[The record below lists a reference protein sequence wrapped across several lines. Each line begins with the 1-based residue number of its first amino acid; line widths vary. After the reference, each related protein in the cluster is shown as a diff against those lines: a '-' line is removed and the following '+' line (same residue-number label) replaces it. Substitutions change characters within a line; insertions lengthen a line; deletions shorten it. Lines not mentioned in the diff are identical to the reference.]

1 MSKLSKNQGCAWK
14 FNHKTK
20 SSKGKIPS
28 QRYTIVLDHCHHDSF
43 SGYKRGDEPFPK
55 KPDFDV
61 LDECNDFENRNKISN
76 YPEDYNEKSYHGHID
91 TDFPQ
96 ECAHCT
102 PRSGELVINGGF
114 EHRSDPLF
122 SWVMKSGAEVSNPD
136 IGEIAHEGVNAVK
149 LGSSH
154 HYAILYQDVP
164 GICPGMFY
172 QLNFYLSAATEY
184 SNAAVNVW
192 LEFLDHQKNKIDHPA
207 LKLSIPSDSLSSI
220 AFTGFNNSTRTAA
233 PPYARFARI
242 SFEIDTHYHPERHV
256 HLDDVSLIAIWNP
269 LHGSQML

>member
-1 MSKLSKNQGCAWK
+1 M
-14 FNHKTK
+14 
-20 SSKGKIPS
+20 
-28 QRYTIVLDHCHHDSF
+28 
-43 SGYKRGDEPFPK
+43 
-55 KPDFDV
+55 PDFDIH
-61 LDECNDFENRNKISN
+61 DQYDGFKNRDKHADFQEEYYRK
-76 YPEDYNEKSYHGHID
+76 PQHEHID
-91 TDFPQ
+91 FDFPE
-96 ECAHCT
+96 ECEHCT

-114 EHRSDPLF
+114 EHRPDPLF
-122 SWVMKSGAEVSNPD
+122 SWVMKSGAELSNPD
-136 IGEIAHEGVNAVK
+136 VGEIAHQGVNAVK

-164 GICPGMFY
+164 GICPGIFY

-233 PPYARFARI
+233 PPHTRFARI
-242 SFEIDTHYHPERHV
+242 SFEIDTHYHQERHV
-256 HLDDVSLIAIWNP
+256 HLDDVSLIAIWSP
-269 LHGSQML
+269 LHNKLPR